1 MSRGSDLDAAR
12 LTVVLDIRD
21 PRAFLALA
29 PAIAFGRELGVAIN
43 WLPLAAEP
51 LRPPSAPGPDDD
63 RGARHRRH
71 RADMIAREIAV
82 YAQAQGL
89 TLEEPYR
96 NAPADAAHQAWLW
109 MRGQAPER
117 LEAFLL
123 ELFRRYWV
131 LELDASDPHAV
142 AKVISACGEDGDG
155 FLSWA
160 ESEGSAALARVAAD
174 LAEAGVF
181 AVPAYRVCD
190 QVFLGRQHLPM
201 IRWLLEGEQGPMP
214 I

>member
-1 MSRGSDLDAAR
+1 MSFGSDLATAR

-63 RGARHRRH
+63 RGVRHRRH
-71 RADMIAREIAV
+71 RAQMIAREIAV
-82 YAQAQGL
+82 YAQSQGL

-109 MRGQAPER
+109 MRAQAR
-117 LEAFLL
+117 QGLEADRPFLRCGDTHVPLLFENRARQLVRNRRVQNCMPNPHSSTL
-123 ELFRRYWV
+123 EIVHIVDIQISQELSNFRV
-131 LELDASDPHAV
+131 Q
-142 AKVISACGEDGDG
+142 
-155 FLSWA
+155 
-160 ESEGSAALARVAAD
+160 
-174 LAEAGVF
+174 AG
-181 AVPAYRVCD
+181 
-190 QVFLGRQHLPM
+190 
-201 IRWLLEGEQGPMP
+201 
-214 I
+214 

>member
-1 MSRGSDLDAAR
+1 MSFGSDLDTAR

-63 RGARHRRH
+63 RGVRHRRH
-71 RADMIAREIAV
+71 RAQMIAREIAV
-82 YAQAQGL
+82 YAQSQGL

-96 NAPADAAHQAWLW
+96 NSPADAAHQAWLW
-109 MRGQAPER
+109 MRAQAR
-117 LEAFLL
+117 QGLEAFLL
-123 ELFRRYWV
+123 ELFRRYWA
-131 LELDASDPHAV
+131 LELDASDPQAV

-155 FLSWA
+155 FVAWA
-160 ESEGSAALARVAAD
+160 RAEGAAALTRVAAD
-174 LAEAGVF
+174 LAAAGVF
-181 AVPAYRVCD
+181 GVPAYLACD

-201 IRWLLEGEQGPMP
+201 IRWLLEGEQGPVP